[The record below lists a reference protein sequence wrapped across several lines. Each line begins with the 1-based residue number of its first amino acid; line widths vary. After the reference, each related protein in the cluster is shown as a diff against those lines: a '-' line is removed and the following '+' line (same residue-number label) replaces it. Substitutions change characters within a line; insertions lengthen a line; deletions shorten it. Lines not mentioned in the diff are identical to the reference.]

1 VKYGGSMDH
10 LHTVFL
16 VGFYIL
22 IPAVI
27 IYCCYKFPLI
37 NKIGPV
43 LLCYIAGITLGNI
56 GILPDNAKTIQDIGS
71 NVAIVLGIPLLLFT
85 INVKTWFKLAGKALL
100 SFTLGSIAVVIIV
113 FIGYMI
119 FKQSIPQ
126 AWKIAG
132 MLIGVYTG
140 GTPNLAAIKEA
151 LQVDSTTFV
160 IVHTYDTVFSM
171 LYILFLVSIA
181 QRIFLKFLP
190 AFSVVNDE
198 EKNAKTDEDIKLYGD
213 IFTRKYF
220 PQLIIALFL
229 SLLAV
234 AISFGISLI
243 FPQLYQT
250 MIVILALT
258 TVAILFSLSS
268 YVHNLKRTF
277 QFGMYLIYIFCTIVG
292 SMVNVDNLIHIN
304 IALLIYVFIAIFGSL
319 LLHGIFCKIFS
330 IDADTYIITSVAG
343 ICSPPFVPVVADALH
358 NKYII
363 LSGITTGVIGYAI
376 GNYLGI
382 TLGYLM
388 SSL

>member
-1 VKYGGSMDH
+1 MDH

>member
-1 VKYGGSMDH
+1 MDH
-10 LHTVFL
+10 LHLVFL
-16 VGFYIL
+16 TCFYIF

-56 GILPDNAKTIQDIGS
+56 GILSDNTKTIQDIGS
-71 NVAIVLGIPLLLFT
+71 NIAIVLGIPLLLFT

-100 SFTLGSIAVVIIV
+100 SFTLGSIAVVIVV
-113 FIGYMI
+113 FIGYII
-119 FKQSIPQ
+119 FKHSIPD

-181 QRIFLKFLP
+181 QKIFLKFLP
-190 AFSVVNDE
+190 AFSVTNDE

-213 IFTRKYF
+213 IFTRKIF
-220 PQLIIALFL
+220 QQLIIALFL
-229 SLLAV
+229 SLLVV
-234 AISFGISLI
+234 AISLGISLV
-243 FPQLYQT
+243 FPQQFQT

-258 TVAILFSLSS
+258 TVAILFSLSP

-304 IALLIYVFIAIFGSL
+304 ITLLIYVFIAIFGSL
-319 LLHGIFCKIFS
+319 LLQGILCKIFS

>member
-1 VKYGGSMDH
+1 MFSLDTI
-10 LHTVFL
+10 LL
-16 VGFYIL
+16 VCFYIL
-22 IPAVI
+22 IPAII
-27 IYCCYKFPLI
+27 IYCCYRFPFI

-43 LLCYIAGITLGNI
+43 LLCYIAGITIGNI
-56 GILPDNAKTIQDIGS
+56 GILHDSAKTIQDIGS
-71 NVAIVLGIPLLLFT
+71 NISIVLGIPLLLFT

-100 SFTLGSIAVVIIV
+100 SFTLGSVAVIIVV
-113 FIGYMI
+113 FIGYII
-119 FKQSIPQ
+119 FNHSIPG

-171 LYILFLVSIA
+171 LYIIFLVSIA

-190 AFSVVNDE
+190 AFSAVNDE

-213 IFTRKYF
+213 IFTINVF
-220 PQLIIALFL
+220 PKLIIALFL

-234 AISFGISLI
+234 AISFSISLV
-243 FPQLYQT
+243 FPQQYQT

-258 TVAILFSLSS
+258 TVAILFSLNP

-304 IALLIYVFIAIFGSL
+304 IYLLMYVFIAIFGSL
-319 LLHGIFCKIFS
+319 LLHGLFCKIFS
-330 IDADTYIITSVAG
+330 IDTDTYIITSVAG

-382 TLGYLM
+382 TLGYVL
-388 SSL
+388 STL

>member
-1 VKYGGSMDH
+1 MDH
-10 LHTVFL
+10 LHSVFL
-16 VGFYIL
+16 ICFYIF

-43 LLCYIAGITLGNI
+43 LLCYIAGIALGNI
-56 GILPDNAKTIQDIGS
+56 GIASNNTKTIQDIGS
-71 NVAIVLGIPLLLFT
+71 NIAIVLGIPLLLFT

-100 SFTLGSIAVVIIV
+100 SFTLGSTAVVMVV
-113 FIGYMI
+113 FIGYII
-119 FKQSIPQ
+119 FKHSIPE

-198 EKNAKTDEDIKLYGD
+198 ERNAKTDEDIKLYGD
-213 IFTRKYF
+213 IFTRKIF

-229 SLLAV
+229 SLLV
-234 AISFGISLI
+234 IAISLGISLV
-243 FPQLYQT
+243 FPQQFQT

-258 TVAILFSLSS
+258 TVAILFSLSP

-304 IALLIYVFIAIFGSL
+304 ITLLIYVFVAIFGSL
-319 LLHGIFCKIFS
+319 LLQGILCKIFS

>member
-1 VKYGGSMDH
+1 MNILYS
-10 LHTVFL
+10 LSLIF
-16 VGFYIL
+16 FYIL
-22 IPAVI
+22 MPAII
-27 IYCCYKFPLI
+27 IYSCYRFPLI

-43 LLCYIAGITLGNI
+43 LLCYIAGIILGNS
-56 GILPDNAKTIQDIGS
+56 GFLTQKAKVIQDIGS
-71 NVAIVLGIPLLLFT
+71 NIAIVLGIPLLLFT

-100 SFTLGSIAVVIIV
+100 SFTLGSVAVVIIV
-113 FIGYMI
+113 FIGYI
-119 FKQSIPQ
+119 TFKNFIPD

-171 LYILFLVSIA
+171 IYIIFLASVA

-190 AFSVVNDE
+190 AFSVVNEE
-198 EKNAKTDEDIKLYGD
+198 EKNARTDEDIKLYGD
-213 IFTRKYF
+213 IFTKPIF
-220 PQLIIALFL
+220 PQLILGLLLSIAV
-229 SLLAV
+229 V
-234 AISFGISLI
+234 AISLGISQI
-243 FPQLYQT
+243 FPQQYQT

-258 TVAILFSLSS
+258 TVAILFSLSP

-277 QFGMYLIYIFCTIVG
+277 QLGMYLIYIFCTIVG

-304 IALLIYVFIAIFGSL
+304 IYLLLYVFIAIFGSL

-330 IDADTYIITSVAG
+330 IDTDTYIITSVAG

-388 SSL
+388 STI

>member
-1 VKYGGSMDH
+1 MDI
-10 LHTVFL
+10 LYSLSLIF
-16 VGFYIL
+16 FYIL
-22 IPAVI
+22 MPAII
-27 IYCCYKFPLI
+27 IYSCYKFPLI

-43 LLCYIAGITLGNI
+43 LLCYIAGIILGNSGFLI
-56 GILPDNAKTIQDIGS
+56 QKAKVIQDIGS
-71 NVAIVLGIPLLLFT
+71 NIAIVLGIPLLLFT

-100 SFTLGSIAVVIIV
+100 SFTLGSVAVVIIV
-113 FIGYMI
+113 FIGYI
-119 FKQSIPQ
+119 TFKNFIPD

-132 MLIGVYTG
+132 MLVGVYTG

-151 LQVDSTTFV
+151 LRVDSTTFV

-171 LYILFLVSIA
+171 IYIIFLASVA

-190 AFSVVNDE
+190 AFSVVNEE

-213 IFTRKYF
+213 IFTKSIF
-220 PQLIIALFL
+220 PQLIIGLLL
-229 SLLAV
+229 SIAVV
-234 AISFGISLI
+234 AISLGISQA
-243 FPQLYQT
+243 FPQQYQT

-258 TVAILFSLSS
+258 TVAILFSLSP

-277 QFGMYLIYIFCTIVG
+277 QLGMYLIYIFCTIVG

-304 IALLIYVFIAIFGSL
+304 IYLLLYVFIAIFGSL

-330 IDADTYIITSVAG
+330 IDTDTYIITSVAG

-388 SSL
+388 STI

>member
-1 VKYGGSMDH
+1 MKYGGSMDH

>member
-1 VKYGGSMDH
+1 MDS
-10 LHTVFL
+10 LHSVFL
-16 VGFYIL
+16 ISFFIL
-22 IPAVI
+22 TPAII
-27 IYCCYKFPLI
+27 IYCCYRFPLI

-43 LLCYIAGITLGNI
+43 LLCYIAGITIGNI
-56 GILPDNAKTIQDIGS
+56 GVFPDNAKQIQDIGS
-71 NVAIVLGIPLLLFT
+71 NISIVLGIPLLLFT

-100 SFTLGSIAVVIIV
+100 SFTLGSVAVVIIV
-113 FIGYMI
+113 FIGYI
-119 FKQSIPQ
+119 SFKHSIPD

-171 LYILFLVSIA
+171 LYIIFLVSIA

-213 IFTRKYF
+213 IFTRKIF
-220 PQLIIALFL
+220 PQLIIALLL
-229 SLLAV
+229 STVVV
-234 AISFGISLI
+234 AISFGIPLV
-243 FPQLYQT
+243 FPQQYQT

-258 TVAILFSLSS
+258 TVAILFSLSP

-304 IALLIYVFIAIFGSL
+304 VHLLLYVFIAIFGSL

-330 IDADTYIITSVAG
+330 IDTDTYIITSVAG

-382 TLGYLM
+382 TLGYLL
-388 SSL
+388 SSM

>member
-1 VKYGGSMDH
+1 MDIISSVA
-10 LHTVFL
+10 LIS
-16 VGFYIL
+16 FYIL
-22 IPAVI
+22 MPVVI
-27 IYCCYKFPLI
+27 IYYCYKFPFI

-43 LLCYIAGITLGNI
+43 LLCYIAGIILGNSGFI
-56 GILPDNAKTIQDIGS
+56 SPNAKAIQEIGS
-71 NVAIVLGIPLLLFT
+71 NIAIILGIPLLLFT
-85 INVKTWFKLAGKALL
+85 INIKTWFSLAGKALL
-100 SFTLGSIAVVIIV
+100 SFTLGSVAVIIIV
-113 FIGYMI
+113 FIGYI
-119 FKQSIPQ
+119 TLKHFIPD

-171 LYILFLVSIA
+171 LYIIFLVSIA

-190 AFSVVNDE
+190 AFSVINEE

-213 IFTRKYF
+213 IFTRSNF
-220 PQLIIALFL
+220 PHLILGLLLSIAV
-229 SLLAV
+229 V
-234 AISFGISLI
+234 AISIGISML
-243 FPQLYQT
+243 FPQHYQT

-258 TVAILFSLSS
+258 TIAILFSLSS
-268 YVHNLKRTF
+268 YVHNLKRSF
-277 QFGMYLIYIFCTIVG
+277 QLGMYLIYIFCTIVG
-292 SMVNVDNLIHIN
+292 SMVNIDNLIHIN
-304 IALLIYVFIAIFGSL
+304 IYLLMYVFIAIFGSL

-330 IDADTYIITSVAG
+330 IDTDTYIITSVAG

-358 NKYII
+358 NKYIL

-388 SSL
+388 STM

>member
-1 VKYGGSMDH
+1 MDI
-10 LHTVFL
+10 LQSFFL
-16 VGFYIL
+16 ICFYIL
-22 IPAVI
+22 MPAFI

-43 LLCYIAGITLGNI
+43 LLCYIVGIILGNS
-56 GILPDNAKTIQDIGS
+56 GFLTPKAKFIQDIGS
-71 NVAIVLGIPLLLFT
+71 NIAIVLGIPLLLFT

-100 SFTLGSIAVVIIV
+100 SFTLGSVAVVILV
-113 FIGYMI
+113 LIGYI
-119 FKQSIPQ
+119 TFKKFIPE

-160 IVHTYDTVFSM
+160 VVHTYDTVFSM
-171 LYILFLVSIA
+171 LYIIFLASVA

-190 AFSVVNDE
+190 AFSVVNEE
-198 EKNAKTDEDIKLYGD
+198 EKNARTDEDIKLYGD
-213 IFTRKYF
+213 IFTKPIF
-220 PQLIIALFL
+220 PQLILGLLLSIAV
-229 SLLAV
+229 V
-234 AISFGISLI
+234 AISLGVSQI
-243 FPQLYQT
+243 FLQQYQT

-258 TVAILFSLSS
+258 TVAILFSLSP

-277 QFGMYLIYIFCTIVG
+277 QLGMYLIYIFCTIVG

-304 IALLIYVFIAIFGSL
+304 IYLLLYVFIAIFGSL

-330 IDADTYIITSVAG
+330 IDTDTYIITSVAG

-358 NKYII
+358 NKYIL

-388 SSL
+388 KTI